1 MLPGKAFAM
10 SLSSAV
16 EFSESS
22 VIIVAAIEGT
32 ASSSSW
38 STLRTLE
45 LGMQVKHKVHQLPLN
60 GLI

>member
-10 SLSSAV
+10 SLSSSV
-16 EFSESS
+16 ESSESS

-38 STLRTLE
+38 FTLRNTRTRDAGE
-45 LGMQVKHKVHQLPLN
+45 TQSAPTSS
-60 GLI
+60 